1 VFLTIGFGL
10 LPVHGLVAVFVVRIA
25 QTVIARMQIRR
36 LLVILAGLAVHIEKD
51 FFSTIIHTVILLIFT
66 SRTMASG
73 HSSFSRLIA
82 FSTEVS

>member
-1 VFLTIGFGL
+1 M
-10 LPVHGLVAVFVVRIA
+10 AVFVVRVA
-25 QTVIARMQIRR
+25 QAVIARMQIRC
-36 LLVILAGLAVHIEKD
+36 LLAILAGLAIHVKKY
-51 FFSTIIHTVILLIFT
+51 FFSTVVHTVILLIFT